1 MISDFNDKWLLL
13 TSTVVAL
20 LGINNLMRVNNVT
33 QWTPIDL
40 RRSSTLSVLCMTL
53 KCPFAEPELMM
64 PKSSW
69 KKCTCQCYPLCIRDT
84 HQHNFFISD
93 CLLSVR
99 NKFTG
104 NLNDLLQVGKAMDA
118 SSMFDVP
125 IEMLAFLEGD
135 ISNPELYQYKL
146 YEDTETRATKFAE
159 RVLYLQ
165 VNTISAA
172 SVSASV
178 NYTPLCVWSH
188 VLDVSTQHVEYL
200 TFVCMQ
206 NVTNICKEGASTNPR
221 SDVKGNNT
229 KT

>member
-1 MISDFNDKWLLL
+1 MTL
-13 TSTVVAL
+13 TS
-20 LGINNLMRVNNVT
+20 I
-33 QWTPIDL
+33 I
-40 RRSSTLSVLCMTL
+40 
-53 KCPFAEPELMM
+53 
-64 PKSSW
+64 
-69 KKCTCQCYPLCIRDT
+69 
-84 HQHNFFISD
+84 FFISE

-146 YEDTETRATKFAE
+146 YEDTEARATKFAE

-165 VNTISAA
+165 VNTISAP

-178 NYTPLCVWSH
+178 NYTPMCV
-188 VLDVSTQHVEYL
+188 
-200 TFVCMQ
+200 
-206 NVTNICKEGASTNPR
+206 
-221 SDVKGNNT
+221 
-229 KT
+229 